1 VASKIGAMIP
11 PDQKACR
18 VIDSYLDQLVDS
30 FSLEDS
36 DDLEER
42 GRKAQT
48 LLGVLAAQGVSEK
61 ILKDQL
67 VAVLVGGRVRRNY
80 SLVDTK
86 TNW

>member
-1 VASKIGAMIP
+1 MIP

-42 GRKAQT
+42 DRKAQT

-86 TNW
+86 TDW

>member
-1 VASKIGAMIP
+1 MIP

-18 VIDSYLDQLVDS
+18 IIDSYLDQLVDN
-30 FSLEDS
+30 FSLDGS

-42 GRKAQT
+42 DRKAQT
-48 LLGVLAAQGVSEK
+48 LLGVLAAQGVPEK
-61 ILKDQL
+61 VLKDQL

-86 TNW
+86 TD